1 LIRALRILVG
11 LAAALALA
19 ACGKPAAPPRPPLPG
34 VEITGDTIVFPEDS
48 PQLATLRMVAAVP
61 ERESVV
67 RINGRLAWDERRTSR
82 IHVPMPGRVVELRAE
97 AGAQVRR
104 GDVLAL
110 VSSPDYGQAQ
120 SESRRARTDLEL
132 AERALARA
140 KELQQAGVIP
150 LKELQ
155 AAQADEQRARAE
167 RDRTAARER
176 LYGGGGAI
184 DQLYRVTAP
193 LAGIV
198 VERRATVGQEVRPEQ
213 AAEAP
218 MFVVTDPTRLWVM
231 LDVPE
236 SLSGEVAVGE
246 ALRVT
251 VPALPG
257 EVLTARIEYVA
268 DAIDPDTR
276 AVRARA
282 VLDNRERRLKS
293 EMYVSADVEIP
304 PSFVLRVPGNALFLL
319 EDRYHAFVE
328 EGPGRYTR
336 RPVQAEQAS
345 LGYMRVLGGLAAGER
360 VVSDGALLLQQM
372 LVQRASSPDPA
383 RREPA
388 AARRP

>member
-1 LIRALRILVG
+1 MKSFPRAL
-11 LAAALALA
+11 AAALALALA
-19 ACGKPAAPPRPPLPG
+19 ACGKPEAPARVPLPG
-34 VEITGDTIVFPEDS
+34 VEISNETIVFPPDS
-48 PQLATLRMVAAVP
+48 PQLATLRLVAAVP

-82 IHVPMPGRVVELRAE
+82 VHVPMAGRVLELHAE
-97 AGAQVRR
+97 AGAQVSR
-104 GDVLAL
+104 GSLLAR
-110 VSSPDYGQAQ
+110 VSSPEYGQAQ
-120 SESRRARTDLEL
+120 SEAHRARTDLEL

-150 LKELQ
+150 QKELQ

-167 RDRTAARER
+167 HERTAARER
-176 LYGGGGAI
+176 LYGPARSI
-184 DQLYRVTAP
+184 DQLYQVTAP
-193 LAGIV
+193 LAGV
-198 VERRATVGQEVRPEQ
+198 VVDRRVTVGQEVRPEQ

-218 MFVVTDPTRLWVM
+218 MFVITDPTRLWVM

-236 SLSGEVAVGE
+236 SLSGEIAVGE

-251 VPALPG
+251 VPAMPG
-257 EVLTARIEYVA
+257 EVYTARIEYVA

-282 VLDNRERRLKS
+282 VIDNRERRLKS
-293 EMYVSADVEIP
+293 EMYVVADVEIP
-304 PSFVLRVPGNALFLL
+304 PSLALRVPANGLFLL

-328 EGPGRYTR
+328 EAPGRYTR
-336 RPVQAEQAS
+336 RALQAEQAS

-372 LVQRASSPDPA
+372 LVQRATSPDPA
-383 RREPA
+383 RRDSTTKKP
-388 AARRP
+388 